1 MEILRTPEERF
12 FGLSDYPFEPHYI
25 QCDEVRIHYLDEG
38 ASEDE
43 TVLLLHGEPSWS
55 YLYRKMI
62 PIIAGAGYRV
72 VVPDLVG
79 FGKSDKPANQEDYTY
94 QKHVDWIMSLVLE
107 LDLRNITL
115 FCQDWGGLIGLRIAT
130 EHEGRFKRIVAANT
144 FPIIFGIY

>member
-38 ASEDE
+38 VSEDE
-43 TVLLLHGEPSWS
+43 TVLLLHGEPSWA

-115 FCQDWGGLIGLRIAT
+115 FCQDWG
-130 EHEGRFKRIVAANT
+130 VS
-144 FPIIFGIY
+144 